1 MGRGRGKSSRA
12 AETGEQLL
20 VRRDDARDTFG
31 LWFGLPNVSFVAA
44 ADDDS
49 VGTREHIARL
59 AGEGVV
65 DLGLRDQDGKLAADR
80 EQVGIADEPARAT
93 PGGVEDESLVERCD
107 IGGRRGTAPRH
118 TPART
123 PDTTQPLAT

>member
-12 AETGEQLL
+12 AETGEQLR
-20 VRRDDARDTFG
+20 VRRDDARETFG

-44 ADDDS
+44 ADDDP

-80 EQVGIADEPARAT
+80 DQVGIAEELARAKT
-93 PGGVEDESLVERCD
+93 GAVEDERFGERCD
-107 IGGRRGTAPRH
+107 LGGRRSEEH
-118 TPART
+118 TYELQSLMRT
-123 PDTTQPLAT
+123 SYAVF